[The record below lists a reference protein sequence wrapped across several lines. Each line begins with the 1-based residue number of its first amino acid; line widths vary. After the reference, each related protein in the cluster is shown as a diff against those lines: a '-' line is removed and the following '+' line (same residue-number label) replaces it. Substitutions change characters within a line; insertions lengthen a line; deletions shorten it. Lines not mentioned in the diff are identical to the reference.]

1 MLWLLLSLLRSDP
14 ARAVVGPLRVR
25 FDFSHP
31 LLYSM
36 DDAARDLYQ
45 NTVLPEAADY
55 VGRALSVERVE
66 GPLRLARKCSSRGN
80 NDHCY
85 LRMDN
90 ASKLQKATYL
100 RLWRARSWLI
110 DFRRREIH
118 RKYLMHV
125 PLVNKTMDSLSGLLW
140 RLVNSSSVG
149 PIDTNRCGS
158 RFQECLQNAP
168 CEQFRYT
175 HEMCGRSAFISDKLL
190 EDGPGL
196 NDTDLV
202 VFVTYDDS
210 VCSEATVA
218 SAFTCKHDPTTGR
231 PIAGSINICKIQ
243 SHTDAVGTMIH
254 ELGHLV
260 GIGADDYPWYREA
273 GAPRPPRPADFCWPR
288 PDHPDNIVRNGT
300 QAKLV
305 TRRAVAAAR
314 AYFDCQ
320 TLTGVELES
329 DPEWDGISWDAKN
342 AHLKMRAFMGSMM
355 ASSPVDY
362 HAQRFSTIELAML
375 DDSGWYHVNY
385 SQAAAPGWGHKA
397 GCAFLATPCIADG
410 VAAAHPFCTTDGAHG
425 CSADFRSTARCWI
438 YNHSWINETIPE
450 EYRYF
455 DDPELG
461 GHEEMDYCPFYE
473 PSEGT
478 MCAAS
483 DTCVVSSN
491 NGDFNESN
499 DEGRRASCL
508 PYECDEQ
515 GRVVVGHR
523 KIIAPW
529 RHTDYTCLYDGQH
542 IFVGFPR
549 GTIECPPRRLLCGT
563 ARPTGRIDTR
573 STFTIV
579 WTSRIGKAL
588 VALAVAGAVLFL
600 AMVRYRLEWLQDLS
614 ARANRPPRDIE
625 KHCNR
630 KEPWEAPAWVLDMLP
645 PIVALVVAA
654 AVFVFV
660 FPLVSVFVDLITFR
674 PNLDCVELVRVGMC
688 EYYGFGPQA
697 RGALFDPSSL

>member
-80 NDHCY
+80 DDHCY

-158 RFQECLQNAP
+158 RFQECVQNVP
-168 CEQFRYT
+168 CEKFRYT

-210 VCSEATVA
+210 TCSEATVA

-273 GAPRPPRPADFCWPR
+273 GAPRPP
-288 PDHPDNIVRNGT
+288 H
-300 QAKLV
+300 
-305 TRRAVAAAR
+305 
-314 AYFDCQ
+314 
-320 TLTGVELES
+320 
-329 DPEWDGISWDAKN
+329 
-342 AHLKMRAFMGSMM
+342 
-355 ASSPVDY
+355 
-362 HAQRFSTIELAML
+362 
-375 DDSGWYHVNY
+375 
-385 SQAAAPGWGHKA
+385 
-397 GCAFLATPCIADG
+397 
-410 VAAAHPFCTTDGAHG
+410 
-425 CSADFRSTARCWI
+425 
-438 YNHSWINETIPE
+438 
-450 EYRYF
+450 
-455 DDPELG
+455 
-461 GHEEMDYCPFYE
+461 
-473 PSEGT
+473 
-478 MCAAS
+478 
-483 DTCVVSSN
+483 
-491 NGDFNESN
+491 
-499 DEGRRASCL
+499 
-508 PYECDEQ
+508 
-515 GRVVVGHR
+515 
-523 KIIAPW
+523 
-529 RHTDYTCLYDGQH
+529 
-542 IFVGFPR
+542 
-549 GTIECPPRRLLCGT
+549 
-563 ARPTGRIDTR
+563 
-573 STFTIV
+573 
-579 WTSRIGKAL
+579 
-588 VALAVAGAVLFL
+588 
-600 AMVRYRLEWLQDLS
+600 
-614 ARANRPPRDIE
+614 
-625 KHCNR
+625 R

-645 PIVALVVAA
+645 PIVALVVFAFS
-654 AVFVFV
+654 AVFVL
-660 FPLVSVFVDLITFR
+660 PLGPAFLDLITFR
-674 PNLDCVELVRVGMC
+674 PNLDCVEVVRVGMC